1 MVRVGGVLVLWLAV
15 TVADTAHADSAA
27 RVYSF
32 GIVPQHKAVDLAA
45 RWTPLLQ
52 HLSAKTGL
60 RFEFRTARDIST
72 FEQRLAQ
79 GEFDIAYM
87 NPFHYTVFH
96 RQPGYR
102 AFARE
107 KSPGLRG
114 VLVVHADAPFR
125 RLEDLNGQALAFPAP
140 GAFAASLIP
149 RAQLRAAG
157 VRVNAN
163 FVVSHDSVYYGVAN
177 RLFAAGGGIPDT
189 LDRLEPAVRSRLRV
203 LWTSPA
209 YTPHAIAAHP
219 RVPTAVITALRD
231 AMLAAARD
239 PQGALLLAA
248 LGFEG
253 LVAAADEEYD
263 LIRQLTPSIRAEIC
277 SLPES
282 AGGSHSLLCPTSF
295 AGRDTLARAP
305 AERASRHAAP

>member
-1 MVRVGGVLVLWLAV
+1 MVRGGGFLVFWLAV
-15 TVADTAHADSAA
+15 LVFNAAHADSPA
-27 RVYSF
+27 RVYTF
-32 GIVPQHKAVDLAA
+32 GVVPQHKAADLAA
-45 RWTPLLQ
+45 RWTPLLR
-52 HLSAKTGL
+52 HLSRKTGV

-72 FEQRLAQ
+72 FEQRLAR
-79 GEFDIAYM
+79 GEFDVAYM

-107 KSPGLRG
+107 KSSGLRG
-114 VLVVHADAPFR
+114 VLVVRDDASYR
-125 RLEDLNGQALAFPAP
+125 RLEDLSGQTLAFPAP

-157 VRVNAN
+157 VRVNAK

-177 RLFAAGGGIPDT
+177 GLFAAGGGIPDT
-189 LDRLEPAVRSRLRV
+189 LDKLAPAVRAKLRV

-219 RVPTAVITALRD
+219 RVPAEVLAALRD
-231 AMLAAARD
+231 AMLVIGRD
-239 PQGALLLAA
+239 PQGMRLLDA

-253 LVAAADEEYD
+253 LVTVTDEEYD
-263 LIRQLTPSIRAEIC
+263 PIRQLTPHMRAEIC
-277 SLPES
+277 SLPEAS
-282 AGGSHSLLCPTSF
+282 GDSHSLHCPRSF
-295 AGRDTLARAP
+295 AGRDSLVRAP
-305 AERASRHAAP
+305 TEPAPRHTTP